1 MARYNSISS
10 TSSVAGGSTI
20 STPASGLLTTLT
32 GSGTVT
38 IPNPVLYTGQTQ
50 TFYNST
56 ASAITLS
63 TPSGNF
69 IAPGIASASSISIP
83 AGSIFTAI
91 SDGANYLAQDWL
103 GCTVSTTNLVAT
115 GGTIDGI
122 NIGATTTGT
131 GKFSTLNVTSTTT
144 LAGMTATTGAFS
156 GISTFTNN
164 AAATLGT
171 TSTGAVQVTGG
182 ASVAG
187 ILNVGGKSYFGDSVG
202 IGTNNP
208 GSILLDIA
216 GTNNIRHT
224 YTGAN
229 GGILFGQYNTTGDAQ
244 IQNQSTGGAT
254 VLATNNTER
263 MRIDSSGNVG
273 IGISSGIGAKLEVKG
288 SASDNATF
296 NLNNNSG
303 NIWKFWNDNG
313 ASGLN
318 IQYNGTTKIIADINA
333 NVGIGTTVMNVY
345 DAVAS
350 NRPLVVAKS
359 DSSTS
364 NIGNTASITISNL
377 DTTTSNV
384 SQINFAAI
392 TGANTSHFSSA
403 IISAIHGA
411 RTNGQYPAGIL
422 TFSTSTALNNAPS
435 EKMRIDSAGNVKL
448 SLAGTKILN
457 SSGNPILL
465 QSGSVLQVVTNY
477 PSSGAV
483 YTQAVSSYAEISSA
497 YRTSITPISTN
508 SILILEWVGLIGG
521 ANSSSISTMKFYD
534 VTNNADVGLSGLSL
548 GSRGIGHGSFRQVD
562 TDVNDRDNIIL
573 RVVVPNSSTTARTY
587 SLYHYSESSVTKYF
601 NATGTDNNGCSYVK
615 WHFIIKEIA
624 A

>member
-32 GSGTVT
+32 GTGTVT

-56 ASAITLS
+56 GSAITLS

-69 IAPGIASASSISIP
+69 IAPGVALATTISIP
-83 AGSIFTAI
+83 AGSIFTAV
-91 SDGANYLAQDWL
+91 SDGANYLVQAWL
-103 GCTVSTTNLVAT
+103 GGAVSTTNLVAT

-122 NIGATTTGT
+122 NIGSTTTGT
-131 GKFSTLNVTSTTT
+131 GKFSTLNATSTTT
-144 LAGMTATTGAFS
+144 LAGMSATTGAFS

-164 AAATLGT
+164 ATATTGG
-171 TSTGAVQVTGG
+171 TGAVQVTGG
-182 ASVAG
+182 ISAGDKIVAG
-187 ILNVGGKSYFGDSVG
+187 SATVYLQLANNTLTWANPASGNFTLQKPASTASLGYRWDVAVGGLNSILSGGFWNGWHFNTPDTIINASAGNEFPRTSHYYSYSTATNPTDLTYNILTGNTTVPQSMF
-202 IGTNNP
+202 IGT
-208 GSILLDIA
+208 GSSSGVLQL
-216 GTNNIRHT
+216 GT
-224 YTGAN
+224 A
-229 GGILFGQYNTTGDAQ
+229 
-244 IQNQSTGGAT
+244 S
-254 VLATNNTER
+254 TER
-263 MRIDSSGNVG
+263 MRIDSSG
-273 IGISSGIGAKLEVKG
+273 
-288 SASDNATF
+288 
-296 NLNNNSG
+296 
-303 NIWKFWNDNG
+303 
-313 ASGLN
+313 
-318 IQYNGTTKIIADINA
+318 

-359 DSSTS
+359 DASTS
-364 NIGNTASITISNL
+364 NIGNTASITVSNL

-392 TGANTSHFSSA
+392 TGANTNHFSSA

-448 SLAGTKILN
+448 SIAGTKILN

-483 YTQAVSSYAEISSA
+483 YTQAVSAYAEISTA

-521 ANSSSISTMKFYD
+521 SNSSSISTMKFYD
-534 VTNNADVGLSGLSL
+534 VTNSADVGLSGLSL

-562 TDVNDRDNIIL
+562 TDVNDRDNILL
-573 RVVVPNSSTTARTY
+573 RVIVPNSSTTARTY
-587 SLYHYSESSVTKYF
+587 SIYHYSESSVTKYF

-615 WHFIIKEIA
+615 WHFTIKEIA